1 MTAAPASSAPRP
13 PAAGATRRLGR
24 LELRQL
30 LGKSNA
36 TMVWLAFDPR
46 LDQELMLTLPRAQ
59 PATPAALERWLD
71 EARSAARL
79 DHPNLAH
86 VVEAGVQ
93 EHWPYVAVD
102 RALGLTLPEWLAA
115 HPHPAPLDAVGWLC
129 QALQGVA
136 FAHAAGAV
144 HGDLQLHHLV
154 IGETGQVR
162 VMGLAAAGAL
172 APGGDDAQ
180 RANDRGIAMDPNR
193 LRAQR
198 QEAERDVLAAGLLL
212 QRVLTGQPPLEEPDT
227 ALAMAR
233 MAPAGRELVRL
244 SWTTPHPIP
253 EALRAIAN
261 RTTASQPRQRYLN
274 ARTLLQALDGWRAA
288 EAQDTGGPLA
298 LLLDRMRTIGHLPA
312 MPGVGGR
319 VARLTAMEG
328 QRTDEMAGQIMQ
340 DMALSFELLR
350 QVNSAQVQG
359 TQIAGSGPVL
369 TIRRAIALVGL
380 DGIRHAASNLRVWP
394 GPLSPT
400 GAQAMQRTLAR
411 AQLAGHTAQVV
422 CPAGYDPEVVYLVAV
437 LQNLGRLL
445 VQYHFAEEA
454 EQIWQLMRPV
464 PPAPDAEPG
473 TPEQPGMT
481 EAGASYAVLGVDI
494 ESLGAA
500 VARHWGLGEE
510 IQHMIRRLPRDRAV
524 RTPEGDADV
533 LRTAA
538 SAANEA
544 VDAVSLL
551 PPTRMNHALGV
562 AAQRYARALEIGVR
576 DLQEALQAARSAM
589 RAGRRVA
596 TVQKSDPKSGPNAE
610 PKAGAARSAE
620 PVAPPRM
627 NTAGA
632 DEPR

>member
-1 MTAAPASSAPRP
+1 MVAPASPAPRP
-13 PAAGATRRLGR
+13 AAGIARRLGR
-24 LELRQL
+24 FELRQL

-59 PATPAALERWLD
+59 PAGPAALERWLD
-71 EARSAARL
+71 DVRSAARL
-79 DHPNLAH
+79 NHPNLAH
-86 VVEAGVQ
+86 VVEVGVQ
-93 EHWPYVAVD
+93 ENWPFVAVD

-115 HPHPAPLDAVGWLC
+115 HPHPAPLEGVGFVC
-129 QALQGVA
+129 QALQGIA
-136 FAHAAGAV
+136 FAHEAGTA
-144 HGDLQLHHLV
+144 HGDLQLHHLLV
-154 IGETGQVR
+154 SDNGSVR
-162 VMGLAAAGAL
+162 VMALAAGGAI
-172 APGGDDAQ
+172 APGVDDPTV
-180 RANDRGIAMDPNR
+180 ANDRGMALDPNR

-198 QEAERDVLAAGLLL
+198 EAAARDVLAGGLLL
-212 QRVLTGQPPLEEPDT
+212 QQLLTGQPALEEPDT
-227 ALAMAR
+227 ALVIAR
-233 MAPAGRELVRL
+233 LPPSGREIVRL

-261 RTTASQPRQRYLN
+261 RTTAGQERQRYLS

-328 QRTDEMAGQIMQ
+328 QRTDEMAEQILQ

-359 TQIAGSGPVL
+359 TQVAGSGPVL

-380 DGIRHAASNLRVWP
+380 NGIRSAASNLRLWP
-394 GPLSPT
+394 GPLAPA
-400 GAQAMQRTLAR
+400 GAEAMQRTIDRAR
-411 AQLAGHTAQVV
+411 LAGHVAQVL
-422 CPAGYDPEVVYLVAV
+422 CPAGYDPEVVFLVAV

-445 VQYHFAEEA
+445 VQYHFSDEA

-464 PPAPDAEPG
+464 PAPANAEPG
-473 TPEQPGMT
+473 TPEQPGMS

-500 VARHWGLGEE
+500 VARHWGLGEDV
-510 IQHMIRRLPRDRAV
+510 QHMIHRLPRDRAA
-524 RTPEGDADV
+524 RTPDGDAEV
-533 LRTAA
+533 LRTAG

-544 VDAVSLL
+544 VDAVTVL
-551 PPTRMNHALGV
+551 PPTRMAHGLALV
-562 AAQRYARALEIGVR
+562 AQRYGRALEIGAR
-576 DLQEALQAARSAM
+576 DLQEALQAARVAL
-589 RAGRRVA
+589 RTGKRVA
-596 TVQKSDPKSGPNAE
+596 VVPKHEKADATGPQA
-610 PKAGAARSAE
+610 
-620 PVAPPRM
+620 
-627 NTAGA
+627 AGA
-632 DEPR
+632 DGKG

>member
-1 MTAAPASSAPRP
+1 MTAPAPSASPP
-13 PAAGATRRLGR
+13 PAAAARRLGR
-24 LELRQL
+24 FELRRL

-46 LDQELMLTLPRAQ
+46 LDQELMLTMPRAQ
-59 PATPAALERWLD
+59 PAGAAALERWLD

-86 VVEAGVQ
+86 VVECGVQ
-93 EHWPYVAVD
+93 ENWPFVAVD
-102 RALGLTLPEWLAA
+102 RALGVTLAEWLAA
-115 HPHPAPLDAVGWLC
+115 HPNPAPLEAVGWMC
-129 QALQGVA
+129 QVLQGIA
-136 FAHAAGAV
+136 FAHEAGTG
-144 HGDLQLHHLV
+144 HGDLQLHHV
-154 IGETGQVR
+154 VVSDTGHVR
-162 VMGLAAAGAL
+162 LMGLASAGAI
-172 APGGDDAQ
+172 APVIDDPA
-180 RANDRGIAMDPNR
+180 RANDRGMAMDPNR

-198 QEAERDVLAAGLLL
+198 DAAERDVLAAGLLL
-212 QRVLTGQPPLEEPDT
+212 QRLLAGQPPLEEPDT
-227 ALAMAR
+227 ALAIAR

-244 SWTTPHPIP
+244 PWTTPHPIP

-261 RTTASQPRQRYLN
+261 RTSAGQPRQRYLS

-319 VARLTAMEG
+319 VARLTATEG
-328 QRTDEMAGQIMQ
+328 QRTDEMAEQILQ

-369 TIRRAIALVGL
+369 TIRRAVALVGL
-380 DGIRHAASNLRVWP
+380 NGIRQAAAALRVWP
-394 GPLSPT
+394 GPLSPA
-400 GAQAMQRTLAR
+400 GAEAMQRTLDRAR
-411 AQLAGHTAQVV
+411 LAGHAAQVL
-422 CPAGYDPEVVYLVAV
+422 CPAGYDPEVVFLVTV

-445 VQYHFAEEA
+445 VQYHFSDEA
-454 EQIWQLMRPV
+454 EQIWQLMKPV
-464 PPAPDAEPG
+464 PAPPDAEPG
-473 TPEQPGMT
+473 TPEQPGMS

-500 VARHWGLGEE
+500 VAKHWGLGEDV
-510 IQHMIRRLPRDRAV
+510 QHMIHRLPRDRAV
-524 RTPEGDADV
+524 RAPDGDADV

-551 PPTRMNHALGV
+551 PPTRLAHGLGLV
-562 AAQRYARALEIGVR
+562 AQRYARSLDIVAR
-576 DLQEALQAARSAM
+576 DLHAALQAARVAL
-589 RAGRRVA
+589 RTGKRVA
-596 TVQKSDPKSGPNAE
+596 TLPKPEQAEAAAGGSG
-610 PKAGAARSAE
+610 R
-620 PVAPPRM
+620 
-627 NTAGA
+627 
-632 DEPR
+632 